1 MVIIKKKCKRLQ
13 RGLCIS
19 KRPSDMARAFALVP
33 KGSGEAINAEPDRR
47 SASGYGQFNQ
57 FKKEIFMN
65 IYDISKAAGVSIASV
80 SRVINGADNVS
91 EKTRKKVM
99 DVIDEY
105 GYTPNAYARGL
116 GRGSMKTIG
125 IMCSDSSDIYLA
137 NAIYYLETDLR
148 KNGYNSILCCTGYDL
163 ENKKAS
169 FELLKSRQVDA
180 VILAGS
186 KYVEKNPEDHQY
198 IIDGAKEHPVMML
211 NGFIDADNVYSVASD
226 DKGGTKDAFIR
237 LHESGARKTIY
248 VYSSDS
254 YSGSKKI
261 DGIKEGAKECGI
273 PADSVRIVKG
283 EKSYKGIEELLTREY
298 EKEPFDSVIASS
310 DTTGVGALKFA
321 IHKGL
326 RIPED
331 IQIISFNNSKLA
343 NAVNPELTSVDARLE
358 ESCSKVCKLI
368 MKLLNPPLDEEGNPE
383 PVSIPKKTKVKTKLV
398 TRETT
403 RF

>member
-1 MVIIKKKCKRLQ
+1 M
-13 RGLCIS
+13 RGLHKANS
-19 KRPSDMARAFALVP
+19 EGYGKSRALVLR
-33 KGSGEAINAEPDRR
+33 GS
-47 SASGYGQFNQ
+47 S
-57 FKKEIFMN
+57 FMN

-137 NAIYYLETDLR
+137 NAIYYLETELR
-148 KNGYNSILCCTGYDL
+148 KNGYNCILCCTGYDY

-180 VILAGS
+180 FILAGS
-186 KYVEKNPEDHQY
+186 KYVEKDPKDNQY
-198 IIDGAKEHPVMML
+198 IIEGAKEHPVMML
-211 NGFIDADNVYSVASD
+211 NGYIDADNVYSVVCD
-226 DKGGTKDAFIR
+226 DKGGIKDAFIK
-237 LHESGARKTIY
+237 LYESGARKTIY

-261 DGIKEGAKECGI
+261 EGIKEGARECGI
-273 PADSVRIVKG
+273 PENSLRIVKG
-283 EKSYKGIEELLTREY
+283 EKTFNGIAELLEKEY
-298 EKEPFDSVIASS
+298 EKKPFDSVITSS
-310 DTTGVGALKFA
+310 DTSGIGALKFA
-321 IHKGL
+321 VRRGL

-331 IQIISFNNSKLA
+331 IQIVSFNNSKLA
-343 NAVNPELTSVDARLE
+343 SAANPELTSVDARLE
-358 ESCSKVCKLI
+358 ESCSRVCKLL
-368 MKLLNPPLDEEGNPE
+368 MKLLNPPLDEEGNPK
-383 PVSIPKKTKVKTKLV
+383 PVSISKKTKVKSKLV

>member
-1 MVIIKKKCKRLQ
+1 
-13 RGLCIS
+13 
-19 KRPSDMARAFALVP
+19 
-33 KGSGEAINAEPDRR
+33 
-47 SASGYGQFNQ
+47 
-57 FKKEIFMN
+57 MN

-99 DVIDEY
+99 DIIDEY

-163 ENKKAS
+163 ENEKAS

-186 KYVEKNPEDHQY
+186 KYVEKNPEDNQY
-198 IIDGAKEHPVMML
+198 IIEGAKDHPVMML
-211 NGFIDADNVYSVASD
+211 NGYIDAEGIYATTSD
-226 DKGGTKDAFIR
+226 EKGGMKDAFIK
-237 LHESGARKTIY
+237 LYESGAKKIIY

-254 YSGSKKI
+254 YSGEQKI
-261 DGIKEGAKECGI
+261 EGIKAGAEACGI
-273 PADSVRIVKG
+273 PEEEVRIVKG
-283 EKSYKGIEELLTREY
+283 KKSYSDIAELLSSEY
-298 EKEPFDSVIASS
+298 EKEPFDAIITSS
-310 DTTGVGALKFA
+310 DTSGIGAVKFA
-321 IHKGL
+321 AKRGL
-326 RIPED
+326 RLPD
-331 IQIISFNNSKLA
+331 DLQIVSYNNSKLA
-343 NAVNPELTSVDARLE
+343 DASTPELTSVDAKLE
-358 ESCSKVCKLI
+358 ELCQKTCESL
-368 MKLLNPPLDEEGNPE
+368 MKLLNPPLDENGQAL
-383 PVSIPKKTKVKTKLV
+383 PVSIPGKTVLKTKLV
-398 TRETT
+398 KRETT